1 MDKLTYNK
9 GDINQQELITLLIEN
24 NIEIAS
30 LKIEGDN
37 LIIQPNE
44 NTIIAN
50 LEGVIN
56 GYVKNS
62 RKHILRSLCV
72 DSVLNKDLTAI
83 NYKTEL
89 KTDVRLD
96 AEVSLTNDGLIEETI
111 YYYEVDSAKKPVIKV
126 AETYEYHSS
135 DMAFNPAERG
145 MHSQEKKWQ
154 YYFEDGTLDTSEKHT
169 KTKFKEYKENRQI
182 LEVGYNR
189 RSNVVARA
197 STTMGSILVILG
209 VFNDDETSTG
219 KKKAYDAMRSL
230 SSKYSTDF
238 TEYKTYGTTN
248 LYSSIANDTE
258 FTWLNVN
265 VPTEAQL
272 VASGKT
278 AIEGATY
285 QGYVDALELNDMQNK
300 SIRTYFVEKL
310 KGLVK

>member
-111 YYYEVDSAKKPVIKV
+111 YYYEV
-126 AETYEYHSS
+126 
-135 DMAFNPAERG
+135 ER
-145 MHSQEKKWQ
+145 
-154 YYFEDGTLDTSEKHT
+154 
-169 KTKFKEYKENRQI
+169 
-182 LEVGYNR
+182 
-189 RSNVVARA
+189 
-197 STTMGSILVILG
+197 
-209 VFNDDETSTG
+209 
-219 KKKAYDAMRSL
+219 
-230 SSKYSTDF
+230 
-238 TEYKTYGTTN
+238 
-248 LYSSIANDTE
+248 
-258 FTWLNVN
+258 
-265 VPTEAQL
+265 
-272 VASGKT
+272 
-278 AIEGATY
+278 
-285 QGYVDALELNDMQNK
+285 
-300 SIRTYFVEKL
+300 
-310 KGLVK
+310 